1 MASIV
6 DVARTAGVVP
16 SVVSR
21 LLNNDPTLR
30 IRPET
35 EARIRDAVRQ
45 LGYRP
50 NYAGRALRMAR
61 AGAIGLIVPNI
72 TNPIYAEVLRGVQRR
87 ASQTGYFVLIGDA
100 DELGEQEST
109 YRRLVGEGRIDGV
122 LLQRNDV
129 IDDRALSRLLDGTVP
144 AVLVNSKVD
153 AHRGSVVV
161 DDAAGVRTALRHLL
175 ELGHTRIAHLA
186 GLPTVD
192 WARRRRQT
200 FQAVLQEAGLEVP
213 DGWILEAGREEAR
226 GYNQTRRLL
235 SLRDRPTAIFTAT
248 INPAVGALAAARDC
262 GVAVPRELSIIT
274 FHDATMARHTAPPM
288 TAVRMPLFE
297 LGVTA
302 TAVLMDRIAGSEP
315 VDIVIDEPAPILL
328 RRGSC
333 GPPPL

>member
-1 MASIV
+1 MATIV

-35 EARIRDAVRQ
+35 EARIREAVRE

-61 AGAIGLIVPNI
+61 AGAIGLIVPNV

-87 ASQTGYFVLIGDA
+87 ATEAGYFVLIGDA
-100 DELGEQEST
+100 DELGEREST
-109 YRRLVGEGRIDGV
+109 YKRLVGEARIDGV
-122 LLQRNDV
+122 LLMRNDV
-129 IDDRALSRLLDGTVP
+129 IDDGSLSRLLDGTVP

-153 AHRGSVVV
+153 GHRGSVIVH
-161 DDAAGVRTALRHLL
+161 DAAGVSTALRHLI

-192 WARRRRQT
+192 WARRRRQS
-200 FQAVLQEAGLEVP
+200 FQTILREAGVGVRG
-213 DGWILEAGREEAR
+213 DWILEAGREEAR
-226 GYNQTRRLL
+226 GYQQTRSLL
-235 SLRDRPTAIFTAT
+235 SHRDRPTAIFTAT
-248 INPAVGALAAARDC
+248 INPAIGALAAARDL
-262 GVAVPRELSIIT
+262 GVAVPRDLSIIT
-274 FHDATMARHTAPPM
+274 FHDATMARHTGPPL

-297 LGVTA
+297 LGATA
-302 TAVLMDRIAGSEP
+302 TEVLIDRIAGAEP
-315 VDIVIDEPAPILL
+315 VDIVIEEPAPVLL
-328 RRGSC
+328 QRGSC
-333 GPPPL
+333 GPPPP